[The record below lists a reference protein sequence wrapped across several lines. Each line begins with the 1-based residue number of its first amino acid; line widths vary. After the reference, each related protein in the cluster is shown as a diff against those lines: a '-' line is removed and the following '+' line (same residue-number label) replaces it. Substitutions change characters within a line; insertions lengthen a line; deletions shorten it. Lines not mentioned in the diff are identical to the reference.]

1 MIHRAM
7 PPRLLRRGVL
17 STALVL
23 GAGIFF
29 WLVYQGL
36 TWDLRSQ
43 DRAGQ
48 ESYRA
53 LPVVRGN
60 LRETVVATGALEP
73 FARIT
78 VQSEIPGIVSAVHC
92 DAGARVT
99 AGQPLVEL
107 DHDRLDQLV
116 AELRAALDHRRA
128 IARQDLVARA
138 QADLEQVRRD
148 HDRMLHLFE
157 QGVASESTRD
167 ALDHRL
173 ALAEIAVR
181 DARAEAD
188 ARRAAV
194 DQAAAALRRAERDLE
209 KSVIRAPVDGVV
221 LDRRVDVGTAVADIQ
236 NGGTVIAVLA
246 DDRRIH
252 LKADV
257 DENDV
262 AHVREGQAAEIRIDA
277 FPGETFPGRVR
288 RVSSSG
294 TPEGSVASFQVEI
307 ELDPDPRA
315 RVGMSADARI
325 ALKEHRDALL
335 VPNTAIVRTEDG
347 PRVRIAEGGRSS
359 SFRLVAIREIYSD
372 GFQTV
377 VADGIEEGEN
387 VLIRADVVP

>member
-1 MIHRAM
+1 M
-7 PPRLLRRGVL
+7 PKRLLRRG
-17 STALVL
+17 ALAGALLL
-23 GAGIFF
+23 GAGVFF

-36 TWDLRSQ
+36 TWDLRAQ
-43 DRAGQ
+43 DRTAR
-48 ESYRA
+48 EAYRT
-53 LPVVRGN
+53 LPVVRGD

-78 VQSEIPGIVSAVHC
+78 VQSEIPGIVAAVHC
-92 DAGARVT
+92 DAGARVS

-116 AELRAALDHRRA
+116 AELRAGLDLKRAL
-128 IARQDLVARA
+128 ARQDVVARA
-138 QADLEQVRRD
+138 GADLDQVRRD
-148 HDRMLHLFE
+148 HDRTMRLFA
-157 QGVASESTRD
+157 QGVASESTVD
-167 ALDHRL
+167 DLKHRL

-188 ARRAAV
+188 ARRAGV
-194 DQAAAALRRAERDLE
+194 EQAEAALRRAERDLE

-236 NGGTVIAVLA
+236 NGGTVIAVIA

-252 LKADV
+252 LLATV

-262 AHVREGQAAEIRIDA
+262 AHVTKDQPAEVRIDA
-277 FPGETFPGRVR
+277 FPGEVFPGRVR
-288 RVSSSG
+288 RVASSG
-294 TPEGSVASFQVEI
+294 TVQASVANFQVEI

-325 ALKEHRDALL
+325 ALREHHDALL
-335 VPNTAIVRTEDG
+335 VPNTAILRTQEGPQVRVSDDG
-347 PRVRIAEGGRSS
+347 STD
-359 SFRLVAIREIYSD
+359 SFRLVAIREVYSD

-377 VADGIEEGEN
+377 VADGLQEGEK
-387 VLIRADVVP
+387 VLVRSDTIP

>member
-1 MIHRAM
+1 M
-7 PPRLLRRGVL
+7 PTRLLRRGVL
-17 STALVL
+17 ATTLLL
-23 GAGIFF
+23 GAGIFL

-36 TWDLRSQ
+36 TWDLRSK
-43 DRAGQ
+43 DRGTREA
-48 ESYRA
+48 YRA
-53 LPVVRGN
+53 LEVVRGD

-78 VQSEIPGIVSAVHC
+78 VQSEIPGIVAAVHC
-92 DAGARVT
+92 DDGARVG

-116 AELRAALDHRRA
+116 AELRAALDLKRA
-128 IARQDLVARA
+128 LARQDVVARA
-138 QADLEQVRRD
+138 AADLEQVRRD
-148 HDRMLHLFE
+148 HSRVMRLFA
-157 QGVASESTRD
+157 QGVAPESSVD
-167 ALDHRL
+167 DLKHRL
-173 ALAEIAVR
+173 ALAEIATR
-181 DARAEAD
+181 DAKAEVD

-194 DQAAAALRRAERDLE
+194 EQAEAALRRAERDLE

-252 LKADV
+252 LLAEV

-262 AHVREGQAAEIRIDA
+262 ARVREGQPAQVRIDA

-288 RVSSSG
+288 RVASSG
-294 TPEGSVASFQVEI
+294 TPQGSVANFKVEI
-307 ELDPDPRA
+307 ELDPDPRV

-325 ALKEHRDALL
+325 ELKEHHDALL
-335 VPNTAIVRTEDG
+335 VPNTAIVRTQEG
-347 PRVRIAEGGRSS
+347 PRVRVSEDGRAD
-359 SFRLVAIREIYSD
+359 SFRLVAIREVYSD

-377 VADGIEEGEN
+377 VADGLHEGEK
-387 VLIRADVVP
+387 VLVRADNVP